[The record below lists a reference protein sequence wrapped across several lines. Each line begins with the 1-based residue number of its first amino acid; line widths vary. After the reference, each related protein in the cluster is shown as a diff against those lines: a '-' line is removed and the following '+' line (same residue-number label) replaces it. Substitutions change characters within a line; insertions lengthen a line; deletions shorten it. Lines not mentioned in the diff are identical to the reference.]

1 MRLLQAAAPEEEEME
16 KEKKP
21 VQKNT
26 NRHED
31 SAAAV
36 AVSSS
41 SFQVG
46 SESKGQGLN
55 PSSSGTPP
63 NFVCQ
68 MITTSMPLQAEEKE
82 DIHTDD
88 DDALLPAIAQ
98 VPHKTR

>member
-1 MRLLQAAAPEEEEME
+1 MRLLQAAVPEEEMK
-16 KEKKP
+16 KETKP

-26 NRHED
+26 NRHEV

-36 AVSSS
+36 AASSS

-46 SESKGQGLN
+46 SESKRQGLN
-55 PSSSGTPP
+55 PSSNGTPP

-82 DIHTDD
+82 EIDTND

-98 VPHKTR
+98 VRHNTR